1 MSTESNKAAY
11 RRFYE
16 EFVNGGK
23 ESAADA
29 LLDER
34 LVSHS
39 PFPGQAPGPQG
50 VKDTFA
56 LFRRAFPDLH
66 AKLEDL
72 LAEGDKVAGRF
83 TVTGTHRGEFMGRA
97 GTGNP
102 VTYEEVVILRFE
114 NGRIVE
120 HWAVADALALMQG
133 IGAVPAAGP

>member
-1 MSTESNKAAY
+1 M
-11 RRFYE
+11 
-16 EFVNGGK
+16 NGGK
-23 ESAADA
+23 ESTADA

-56 LFRRAFPDLH
+56 LFHRAFPDLH

-72 LAEGDKVAGRF
+72 VAEGDKVAGRF
-83 TVTGTHRGEFMGRA
+83 IVTGTHRGEFMGRA
-97 GTGNP
+97 ATGNP

-114 NGRIVE
+114 NGRIIE

-133 IGAVPAAGP
+133 IGAVPAA